1 MQAPK
6 PAAPALEFED
16 TRAGRDQHRATEW
29 RAARAIT
36 TMPAVQQMT
45 LAIIEGG
52 EAGRELAVIGAA
64 VIGRDPAVDFVIPDS
79 DVSAR
84 HASVTPRDAG
94 CAIED
99 LGSTNGTFVNGQRIS
114 AAQEVKPGDRI
125 QLGGT
130 VMEARGVT
138 APPPPAPA
146 PTAPAAPAPPPPPP
160 ARAPTPPP
168 APPAAPP
175 SPPVPPSSPP
185 AAAQAAPTPTAFP
198 EVQVTQV
205 KQIPTLPMLV
215 FLAGQLK
222 GNRLPVGAQ
231 LVLGREPG
239 AADVILD
246 QDSGI
251 SRRHAA
257 FSPAGGG
264 LTVQDMGSTNGTL
277 VNGQRLTG
285 TAALQNGD
293 RVQIGDTVIEVQ
305 LPADRAVAPASAPVA
320 APAPAA
326 GEHPNTIEVAD
337 LVKEYPGHRA
347 VDGINLFVNPG
358 EIYGFLGPNGAGK
371 STTVHMLTTLLPV
384 TSGSAR
390 IAGLD
395 VMRDGARVRETIG
408 VALQAAAL
416 DMHLNAWEHMEMQT
430 ALHGIRKSERR
441 KIAEELLGRVDL
453 LDAAGRLVGGYSGG
467 MKRRLDLAL
476 ALVHSPRV
484 LFLDEPTTGLDPQSR
499 TALWEEVARLVREEG
514 MTVFLTTQYLEEA
527 DVMADRVGIID
538 HGEMVAEDT
547 PSALKAE
554 IGRPTVEVIPV
565 ERSDFAAASE
575 VLTRFGELATSA
587 HGGVAARL
595 RPGVEDLADVIRA
608 LDQASIKV
616 TNVQLHA
623 PTLDDVFLIKTGRS
637 LAGAAEEDDSGQ
649 QDGLLEQLS
658 AGAAMAPA
666 DAAR

>member
-1 MQAPK
+1 
-6 PAAPALEFED
+6 
-16 TRAGRDQHRATEW
+16 
-29 RAARAIT
+29 
-36 TMPAVQQMT
+36 MPAVQQMT

-52 EAGRELAVIGAA
+52 EAGRELAVVSAA

-114 AAQEVKPGDRI
+114 AVHEVKPGDRI

-130 VMEARGVT
+130 VMEARGV
-138 APPPPAPA
+138 
-146 PTAPAAPAPPPPPP
+146 AAPPPP

-168 APPAAPP
+168 AAPTPPPAAAP
-175 SPPVPPSSPP
+175 SPPP
-185 AAAQAAPTPTAFP
+185 AAQAAPAPAAFP
-198 EVQVTQV
+198 EIQVTQV

-305 LPADRAVAPASAPVA
+305 LPADRAVEPVS
-320 APAPAA
+320 APAPVQSA
-326 GEHPNTIEVAD
+326 GEHPNTIEVVD

-384 TSGSAR
+384 TSGAAQ

-637 LAGAAEEDDSGQ
+637 LAGAAEEEASEE